1 MIQEN
6 HNETE
11 DNFDLPEVEE
21 GQEDSTDWKA
31 EAEKLKEKA
40 IRQRESTKT
49 LKLQIKELEQYKPK
63 PQDKIENKKSDE
75 KLFERLDKLALK
87 TAGINE
93 ADEVELYNKWKDQTG
108 READEITENK
118 IFQAELTDLRI
129 ARANQLA
136 TSNIKGEQGESGVK
150 NTPDYWL
157 AKATKGDDG
166 KIRLPEETPKE
177 LYPKILNKLAEKEQ
191 GSSETLKFYSS

>member
-11 DNFDLPEVEE
+11 DNFELPQSED

-31 EAEKLKEKA
+31 EAIKLKEKA
-40 IRQRESTKT
+40 IRQREKT
-49 LKLQIKELEQYKPK
+49 KELKTKLAEFEAK

-93 ADEVELYNKWKDQTG
+93 ADEVELYNKWKEQTG
-108 READEITENK
+108 READEITENR
-118 IFQAELTDLRI
+118 IFQAELTDLRT
-129 ARANQLA
+129 ARA
-136 TSNIKGEQGESGVK
+136 
-150 NTPDYWL
+150 
-157 AKATKGDDG
+157 
-166 KIRLPEETPKE
+166 
-177 LYPKILNKLAEKEQ
+177 
-191 GSSETLKFYSS
+191 